1 MQARPDRPFRQCER
15 CECASEIDSAEEKRC
30 ELARFPALFPP
41 LMSRLHSHE
50 VIHDVILMRQPYDVS
65 VGGVDAYHL
74 GNSAATGGTISSSFQ
89 LRCAWRISRRAAQ
102 ACGHLCPS
110 GKASYSRASLHA
122 SSHLVFWKL
131 TELLELSLCLVDD
144 FGGAITP
151 DLLRPY

>member
-1 MQARPDRPFRQCER
+1 MQARSDRPFRQCER
-15 CECASEIDSAEEKRC
+15 CKCATEIDSAKEKKC

-50 VIHDVILMRQPYDVS
+50 VIHDVIRMRQPYDVS

-102 ACGHLCPS
+102 AYGHLCPS

-122 SSHLVFWKL
+122 STQLVPWKL
-131 TELLELSLCLVDD
+131 TELLELSL
-144 FGGAITP
+144 
-151 DLLRPY
+151 